1 VSEPIVFISHFK
13 VKEGKLDGLRQFAQ
27 ATTEQIK
34 ADKPGTVVFLQYLN
48 EAGTEQSVIHV
59 FPDADAFDRHSEGAA
74 ERAKAALEF
83 IVLTRREVY
92 GTPSDQALAMLRPPE
107 GSGITLTV
115 ITSPMSGSIVSRQD
129 D

>member
-1 VSEPIVFISHFK
+1 MSEPIVFISHFK
-13 VKEGKLDGLRQFAQ
+13 VKEGKLDGLKQFAQ

-48 EAGTEQSVIHV
+48 EEGTEQSVIHV
-59 FPDADAFDRHSEGAA
+59 FPDADAFDRHSEEVA

-92 GTPSDQALAMLRPPE
+92 GMPNDKALATLKPLE
-107 GSGITLTV
+107 GPGIPLTFMPQSMGGY
-115 ITSPMSGSIVSRQD
+115 IRLKPG
-129 D
+129 